1 MAFDPDAYL
10 ASKSAGFDPDAYL
23 ASKTSTEI
31 PSGRKEY
38 AWSEVPGAAMDNLG
52 KSASKFY
59 GGVVDFVMKPGEAL
73 MALTYADTWK
83 KIYESYADK
92 YGSIEGVKRAIAE
105 DPASV
110 AADLSTL
117 LSGGAAAAGKVGMTG
132 TAGALRVGATATNP
146 LAPVGL
152 GAKATKILAKGAGN
166 VIESVVNPKNSLY
179 MRAAE
184 GKAHEII
191 NALRNAEEIV
201 PGSSPTAA
209 QAAAKTGVVGFQ
221 KLGKS
226 TEGILETE
234 FKGRDAAS
242 RAAQTAVVKDIAGT
256 TDDMARAKL
265 TREAATS
272 PLYAKADAILSKT
285 DGEFLDLMKRPSM
298 DEVMSYARNLARE
311 KNIPFEIGHTT
322 PAVTTPSKILDATG
336 KPVTV
341 TTPAQFSELP
351 GTSIHFIKLALDD
364 MVKKNAAGFDKA
376 KSAAIASTRSE
387 FLDWV
392 NKTSKNPEYKAARE
406 AYSKMSE
413 PINQMEVAKV
423 LEHKLISPMGEDA
436 ANLRSASYSQG
447 LRDAPGTIK
456 KATDGTSR
464 FQTLEEVFKSDPEAL
479 KSLYEVRDDLAR
491 QAESKR
497 LAAGPVN
504 KDFDATRTSEVLGG
518 ENLLPNILDRTVY
531 IANAIWRKMQG
542 KIDKTTAIEVAKEML
557 DPQKAADA
565 LEKAAKQAKY
575 KKIVGDVINAP
586 FAAAYRSP
594 GVTNA
599 LAHGRENQ
607 NSMSR

>member
-1 MAFDPDAYL
+1 MLSKIDPSAVTWDA
-10 ASKSAGFDPDAYL
+10 APPIDPAAVKWD
-23 ASKTSTEI
+23 EV
-31 PSGRKEY
+31 PPGRKEY
-38 AWSEVPGAAMDNLG
+38 SWSEVPGAAMDNLG

-117 LSGGAAAAGKVGMTG
+117 LSGGAAAAGKVGLTG

-152 GAKATKILAKGAGN
+152 GGKAIKYTAKSLIAN
-166 VIESVVNPKNSLY
+166 PVESIFNPANNLR

-184 GKAHEII
+184 GRAPEII
-191 NALRNAEEIV
+191 NALRTAEEIV

-209 QAAAKTGVVGFQ
+209 QAAAKTGIVGYQ

-226 TEGILETE
+226 VEGVLETE
-234 FKGRDAAS
+234 YKGQEAAS
-242 RAAQTAVVKDIAGT
+242 RVAQADVMRKVAGT
-256 TDDMARAKL
+256 EADMARAKL
-265 TREAATS
+265 TREAATN
-272 PLYAKADAILSKT
+272 PLYAKADAVLSKT
-285 DGEFLDLMKRPSM
+285 DAEFLDLTKRPSM
-298 DEVMSYARNLARE
+298 GEVMNYARDLARE
-311 KNIPFEIGHTT
+311 KNIPFEIGYTT
-322 PAVTTPSKILDATG
+322 PAMTTPSKILGANG

-341 TTPAQFSELP
+341 TTPAQFSDLP

-376 KSAAIASTRSE
+376 KSAAVAGTRAE

-392 NKTSKNPEYKAARE
+392 DKATKNPEYKAARE

-413 PINQMEVAKV
+413 PVNQMDVAKI

-436 ANLRSASYSQG
+436 ANLRAASYAEG

-456 KATDGTSR
+456 RASDGTSR
-464 FQTLEEVFKSDPEAL
+464 FQTMEEVFKNDPESLRAL
-479 KSLYEVRDDLAR
+479 YAVRDDMIR

-497 LAAGPVN
+497 LAAGPID
-504 KDFDATRTSEVLGG
+504 KEFDARKASDVMSGDTPI
-518 ENLLPNILDRTVY
+518 PNMLNRTVN
-531 IANAIWRKMQG
+531 IANTIWRNLRG
-542 KIDKTTAIEVAKEML
+542 AVDKTTAIELAREML
-557 DPQKAADA
+557 GDPQKAADA

-575 KKIVGDVINAP
+575 KKIVGDVLNAP
-586 FAAAYRSP
+586 FAAAYRAP
-594 GVTNA
+594 GITNSLSQA
-599 LAHGRENQ
+599 SNQ
-607 NSMSR
+607 NSLNK